1 MTSTGAST
9 GGKLTVAIEGCCHG
23 ELDAIY
29 RTVLEASHRGV
40 NVDLVLICGDFQ
52 CTRYLLP
59 SLFSSE
65 LVPNHPHH
73 PHTL

>member
-1 MTSTGAST
+1 MTSNTTTSQ
-9 GGKLTVAIEGCCHG
+9 KLTVAIEGCCHG

-52 CTRYLLP
+52 CTRYFP
-59 SLFSSE
+59 FRF
-65 LVPNHPHH
+65 LVHLVGPKH
-73 PHTL
+73 

>member
-1 MTSTGAST
+1 MTSNGATTGR
-9 GGKLTVAIEGCCHG
+9 KLTVAIEGCCHG

-52 CTRYLLP
+52 CTRYLPVL
-59 SLFSSE
+59 L
-65 LVPNHPHH
+65 LVR
-73 PHTL
+73 L